1 VRRYGHRCW
10 ELDALSPIIL
20 RRDVE
25 AAIARRL
32 DLTTWERAE
41 IAERAERES
50 LVRILDSWPGISS
63 QGSKYS

>member
-50 LVRILDSWPGISS
+50 LVSILDSWPGISS

>member
-50 LVRILDSWPGISS
+50 LVGILDSWPGISS